1 VKPSSPSSEATGR
14 VYHRAAVSTAPGSI
28 ITAVE
33 ARRHVNHARR
43 EMIAVAS
50 GKTSTHAHL
59 RRRLLTIFI
68 VTAVFA
74 LACTIIVYLTE
85 RNAHGTE
92 IHNLFDAFLFS
103 TSQLL
108 TASSV
113 ANPTTNFGK
122 VLELFFDIYA
132 ITVVATLA
140 GSFGAFFHQRSKEM
154 DLLKHELAHEEQA
167 LRDRL
172 HAPSSDPPP
181 ARRSP
186 S

>member
-1 VKPSSPSSEATGR
+1 VD
-14 VYHRAAVSTAPGSI
+14 
-28 ITAVE
+28 
-33 ARRHVNHARR
+33 ARHHVNHASR
-43 EMIAVAS
+43 EAIAVAS
-50 GKTSTHAHL
+50 GKTATHAHL

-68 VTAVFA
+68 VTAAFA
-74 LACTIIVYLTE
+74 VACTVIVYLTE
-85 RNAHGTE
+85 RHAHGTE

-113 ANPTTNFGK
+113 ATPKTNTAK

-154 DLLKHELAHEEQA
+154 DRVKHNLAEEERR

-172 HAPSSDPPP
+172 
-181 ARRSP
+181 
-186 S
+186 

>member
-1 VKPSSPSSEATGR
+1 MD
-14 VYHRAAVSTAPGSI
+14 
-28 ITAVE
+28 
-33 ARRHVNHARR
+33 ARRHVNHAGR
-43 EMIAVAS
+43 EAIAVAS

-59 RRRLLTIFI
+59 RRRLLTIFV
-68 VTAVFA
+68 VTAAFA
-74 LACTIIVYLTE
+74 VICTLIVYLTE
-85 RNAHGTE
+85 RHAQGTE

-113 ANPTTNFGK
+113 ATPTTNAGK

-154 DLLKHELAHEEQA
+154 DRFKHDLAEEERR
-167 LRDRL
+167 LRGRL
-172 HAPSSDPPP
+172 QPRGTGLGPDVSGK
-181 ARRSP
+181 
-186 S
+186 